1 MMGLIISI
9 YKKKKFNTF
18 CNLMWYWVVQEFIVR
33 EMPQCF
39 YNNTGILRNNSYDFM
54 SICFAN
60 ILCFNHHLSKTENKT
75 FYMQICLREFMCLWS
90 FFSSIESKSCAHSL
104 GLLFKSF
111 DTLKNLLETTE
122 LLFFKKK
129 ENKWMTWQCKFS
141 YHSSIKAACLLSS
154 TVTLQDHL
162 SFTSV
167 LITKS
172 ISTTRL
178 QVNI

>member
-1 MMGLIISI
+1 
-9 YKKKKFNTF
+9 
-18 CNLMWYWVVQEFIVR
+18 MWYWVVQEFIVR

-60 ILCFNHHLSKTENKT
+60 ILCFKHHLSKTENKT
-75 FYMQICLREFMCLWS
+75 FHMQICLREFMCLWS

-122 LLFFKKK
+122 LLLKKK
-129 ENKWMTWQCKFS
+129 KKISEWHDSASLVITQALKLPVSCPPLWPCKIIS
-141 YHSSIKAACLLSS
+141 LLLLS
-154 TVTLQDHL
+154 
-162 SFTSV
+162 
-167 LITKS
+167 
-172 ISTTRL
+172 
-178 QVNI
+178 

>member
-1 MMGLIISI
+1 MSFLVQNPTLFVNSSASSDAILRALLFYSNTMMGLMISI

-75 FYMQICLREFMCLWS
+75 FYMQIFLREFMCLWS

-122 LLFFKKK
+122 LLFF
-129 ENKWMTWQCKFS
+129 
-141 YHSSIKAACLLSS
+141 
-154 TVTLQDHL
+154 
-162 SFTSV
+162 
-167 LITKS
+167 
-172 ISTTRL
+172 
-178 QVNI
+178 